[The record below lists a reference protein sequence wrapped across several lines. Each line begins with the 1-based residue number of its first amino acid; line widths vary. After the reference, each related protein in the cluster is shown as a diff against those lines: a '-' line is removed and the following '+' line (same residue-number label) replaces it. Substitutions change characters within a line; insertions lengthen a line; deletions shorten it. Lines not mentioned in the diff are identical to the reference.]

1 MYDSFTFALT
11 PAGKRRFGTR
21 KQTIRVIVTD
31 KPVELNGGYW
41 DGGSRSEYW
50 GMLKS
55 GTRVTLQY
63 PTAPPQFG
71 GGAPGS
77 VMPTDD
83 MAVIR
88 GGVFCGKES
97 GLTVYVNKLDGW
109 MRSIDGIEKVRI

>member
-1 MYDSFTFALT
+1 MREHHTIMLT
-11 PAGKRRFGTR
+11 ATGKRHFGTR
-21 KQTIRVIVTD
+21 KRSIRVCVTD
-31 KPVELNGGYW
+31 APVTLHGGYW

-55 GTRVTLQY
+55 GTRVTLNY

-71 GGAPGS
+71 GGQPPS

-83 MAVIR
+83 MAIVQ

-97 GLTVYVNKLDGW
+97 FLTVYVTKMEGWVRFVDGV
-109 MRSIDGIEKVRI
+109 EKTA